1 MYALCDCNNF
11 YVSCER
17 VFDPSLEGRP
27 VVVLSNN
34 DGCII
39 ARSDEAKRLGIA
51 MGQPLFEARDVIRRH
66 DVAVYSANFALY
78 GDMSR
83 RVMALLRRFAPA
95 TEAYSIDEMF
105 LDLRD
110 TDPARLDALGH
121 EISRTI
127 RRSTGIPVSVGI
139 APTKTLA
146 KIASK
151 LCKRYP
157 RLQGSCY
164 MHRTEDIEKVLR
176 RFPIEEVWGI
186 GRRYARRLQAAG
198 IRTAYDFIRLPES
211 TVRREMHVAGR
222 RIWHELRGEPCFEL
236 EPPTDRKS
244 IRTSRTFARAVGD
257 REALHAAVAAFASRC
272 AERLRSQ
279 RSLCGEVLVFIHTNI
294 HNEQAPQHY
303 DSRTIRFPT
312 PTDSTLEIVAAAIRA
327 LRELFREGCSY
338 RRAGVLLGEISPA
351 HGVQTELFGRIDR
364 SKHTRLME
372 TIDRLNRTL
381 GKETVRIAA
390 QGEHPYPVRQE
401 HLSPR
406 YTTDIEQIPVA
417 KARDGASQEQA
428 DDP

>member
-1 MYALCDCNNF
+1 MYGLCDCNNF

-17 VFDPSLEGRP
+17 VFDPALEGRP

-39 ARSDEAKRLGIA
+39 ARSNEAKRLGIA
-51 MGQPLFEARDVIRRH
+51 MGQPLYQARELIERH
-66 DVAVYSANFALY
+66 RVAVYSANFPLY

-83 RVMALLRRFAPA
+83 RVMALLRRFVPA

-105 LDLRD
+105 LDLRSV
-110 TDPARLDALGH
+110 DPEQLDALGH

-127 RRSTGIPVSVGI
+127 RRSTGIPVSLGI

-151 LCKRYP
+151 LCKQYP

-164 MHRTEDIEKVLR
+164 MHRAEDIEKVLR

-186 GRRYARRLQAAG
+186 GRRYARRLQGAG
-198 IRTAYDFIRLPES
+198 IRTAYDFTQLPE
-211 TVRREMHVAGR
+211 TYVRREMHVTGLR
-222 RIWHELRGEPCFEL
+222 TWRELRGEACFGL

-244 IRTSRTFARAVGD
+244 IRVSRSFPQAIATW
-257 REALHAAVAAFASRC
+257 EPLHAAVAAFASRC
-272 AERLRSQ
+272 AEKLRGQ
-279 RSLCGEVLVFIHTNI
+279 KSLCSEVLVFMHTDIHKE
-294 HNEQAPQHY
+294 HSPQHY
-303 DSRTIRFPT
+303 GSRTVRLPT
-312 PTDSTLEIVAAAIRA
+312 PTDSTLELVEAAVDA
-327 LRELFREGCSY
+327 LRAEFRKGFSY
-338 RRAGVLLGEISPA
+338 RRAGVILNGIIPA
-351 HGVQTELFGRIDR
+351 EGVQTELFGRLDR

-372 TIDRLNRTL
+372 TLDKLNRTQ
-381 GKETVRIAA
+381 GSGTVYVAS
-390 QGEHPYPVRQE
+390 QGTHPYPVRQE

-417 KARDGASQEQA
+417 KAK
-428 DDP
+428 DDVSERPEEDP